1 MTSNKFKT
9 DRAIV
14 EEARVLM
21 QGYTYRALLHR
32 VLADPDVANSFDAW
46 VETESEATAMNPH
59 VKKGEVTELGH
70 FDLRLPPGFDSY
82 ERRRHWVYVRNDDRE
97 VTFVV
102 GVKNKRL
109 LDERGEVDLAA
120 LEHEYPD

>member
-14 EEARVLM
+14 EESRVLM
-21 QGYTYRALLHR
+21 QGYVYRMALHR
-32 VLADPDVANSFDAW
+32 VLTDLAEDSFSFESW
-46 VETESEATAMNPH
+46 LETEPAQFMNPH
-59 VKKGEVTELGH
+59 VKKNEVTELGH

-97 VTFVV
+97 VTFVI

-109 LDERGEVDLAA
+109 LDERGEIDLAA
-120 LEHEYPD
+120 LAHQFPD